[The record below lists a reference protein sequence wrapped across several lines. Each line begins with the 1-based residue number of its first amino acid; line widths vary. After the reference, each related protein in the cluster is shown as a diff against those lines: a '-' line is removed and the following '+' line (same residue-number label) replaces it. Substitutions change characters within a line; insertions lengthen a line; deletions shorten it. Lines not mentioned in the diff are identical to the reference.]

1 MARLRP
7 LAVLSLSLLSSLV
20 AVPALAA
27 PRVAVLPV
35 EFDGR
40 VPDVS
45 RISLSERL
53 VEGLA
58 RAGFE
63 VSAGDVLASAL
74 RNDPDPEK
82 CHAPTC
88 YRQIAA
94 KLALDFLV
102 IAQVKIKERNYEL
115 KLQLVRGRDGRPSSE
130 ERAVCELCGIQE
142 VGQKLDG
149 LASSLMSR
157 VGTPRSEP
165 ARLTVQSEPSGAS
178 VMVDGRSAG
187 ETPLSLDNLTPGG
200 HEVAIAAPGH
210 IGAHKKINLDP
221 GTRGMMSV
229 DLLPLSAARGGRP
242 GPPEAVWWAAMGVG
256 AGAVGTGL
264 AIWQWVDREELVCP
278 GERMVLKDRKCYRNA
293 KLPVGLLL
301 GAGGLSMLTGGLML
315 FVDWGKTPAATQD
328 QPAQARH
335 WVVSASGT
343 F

>member
-7 LAVLSLSLLSSLV
+7 LAVLSISLLSSFL
-20 AVPALAA
+20 AATAEAA

-45 RISLSERL
+45 RITLSERL

-74 RNDPDPEK
+74 HNNPAPES
-82 CHAPTC
+82 CHAPAC
-88 YRQIAA
+88 YKQIAA

-102 IAQVKIKERNYEL
+102 IAQVKIKDRNYEL
-115 KLQLVRGRDGRPSSE
+115 KLQLVRGSNGKPSSE
-130 ERAVCELCGIQE
+130 EKDVCELCGIQE
-142 VGQKLDG
+142 VGQKLDT

-157 VGTPRSEP
+157 VGTPRSDP
-165 ARLTVQSEPSGAS
+165 ARLTVQSEPAGAS

-187 ETPLSLDNLTPGG
+187 ETPLTSLELSPGG
-200 HEVAIAAPGH
+200 HEIAISAAGH
-210 IGAHKKINLDP
+210 IQASKKITLEP
-221 GTRGMMSV
+221 GVRGLVSV
-229 DLLPLSAARGGRP
+229 DLLPLAAARSGRA
-242 GPPEAVWWAAMGVG
+242 GPPEAVWWAAMGIG

-264 AIWQWVDREELVCP
+264 AIWQWVDHEELVCP
-278 GERMVLKDRKCYRNA
+278 GETKLLSTRKCYRNA

-315 FVDWGKTPAATQD
+315 FVDWGKAPAD
-328 QPAQARH
+328 QGPAQARH